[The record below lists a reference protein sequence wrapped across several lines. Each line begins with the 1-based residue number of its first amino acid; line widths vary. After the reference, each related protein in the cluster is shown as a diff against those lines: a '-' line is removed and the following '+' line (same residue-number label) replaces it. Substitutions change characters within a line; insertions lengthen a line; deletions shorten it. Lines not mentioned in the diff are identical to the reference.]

1 MTYRSSLRLSRLAVG
16 LAAALAAAPVFAQST
31 SAALTGRVVGSGGEP
46 VTGAQV
52 TIVHT
57 ESGTISRTTTDAGG
71 RYVSRGLR
79 VGGPYTVSIS
89 RDGYQSQSQENV
101 YLLLNETAKV
111 DAELRTTAPQLT
123 AIQVIGAAQSRIFT
137 PENMGT
143 GTNVTREQIE
153 AFPSLERDLQDY
165 ARLDPRLTQTDKDR
179 GEIGVAGQNVRF
191 NSITIDGTITND
203 TFGLEAN
210 NLPTAKQPI
219 SIDAIEEVQVN
230 VANYDVTQTR
240 YTGANINAVTKSG
253 TNEFHGSGIFVYRDN
268 SFVGDGPN
276 NRPFKGFED
285 EKTYG
290 GSFSGPLIKD
300 TLFFFFN
307 YEKFKRKAPG
317 PDFGAVGSN
326 ASNTVNGI
334 TVGDIDRLIDSARNI
349 WGIDAGQL
357 EKAPGLDTEVKNILA
372 KVDWNI
378 TDDHRAS
385 FRYNRTK
392 EDTAVLPGFGNDRLS
407 LSSHWFDQSKIFE
420 TWVGQLYSDWTDNF
434 SSELTVSF
442 RDYDSVPINQSRLP
456 QVRVDFGANRLLFGT
471 EQFRHA
477 NELRTET
484 WNVFFQGDYYL
495 GDHDIRF
502 GMDWENNDIFNL
514 FVESSLGNYRF
525 RNLAEF
531 ESGVFREFL
540 LRASS
545 TGNLA
550 DAAADWTLA
559 NYGFFLQD
567 SWAASENLN
576 LLFGVR
582 VDLPQVGGQP
592 GFNQRFFDNF
602 GLRNDATIDGNE
614 LIEPR
619 FGFNYGFDTERA
631 TQLRGG
637 LGLFQGAAANVW
649 LSNPFSND
657 GLKITVFG
665 CGTAGLASCPATR
678 PTFEP
683 DPDNQPQLV
692 VGGQPSAD
700 VDLIDPDLKQPSVW
714 KANLAVDHEL
724 PWWGL
729 VASAEVLF
737 LETKEGIAYKHL
749 NLGAPIGFAQDGRE
763 LFWGAAALNPAKWGS
778 DGRFDGG
785 RTPPTR
791 ANANRLFREV
801 VLAEKTGKGDSQ
813 SITLSLQ
820 KPMTERWFWQL
831 AYTYSDADEVSPL
844 TSSRA
849 ISNFTNRAI
858 FNPNEE
864 TLGRSNSA
872 IRDRFTAAV
881 SYRPPLFDTY
891 KTEISMF
898 YEGRTGVPYSWT
910 FDNDA
915 NGDGIANDLLYVP
928 KGRGDVLF
936 GSAPEEEAFFA
947 FLGDH
952 PGLAKFAGSVVP
964 RNSQDARWVNQVDMR
979 FSQELP
985 GLFHGNKAEVWVDI
999 LNLTNLIDKDWGQI
1013 EEIGFPRQ
1021 RGVVE
1026 FGGIDPATGKWV
1038 FRFNNPDRFTRRD
1051 NTGESRWALQLGF
1064 RYSF

>member
-16 LAAALAAAPVFAQST
+16 LAAALVAAPVFAQST
-31 SAALTGRVVGSGGEP
+31 SAALTGRVIGSGGEP

-57 ESGTISRTTTDAGG
+57 ESGTVSRATTDANG

-101 YLLLNETAKV
+101 YLLLNETSKV

-153 AFPSLERDLQDY
+153 AFPSLKRDLQDY
-165 ARLDPRLTQTDKDR
+165 ARLDPRLSQTDKER
-179 GEIGVAGQNVRF
+179 SEIAVAGQNVRF

-230 VANYDVTQTR
+230 VANYDVTQSR

-253 TNEFHGSGIFVYRDN
+253 TNEFHGSGIFVYREDN
-268 SFVGDGPN
+268 LVGDGPD
-276 NRPFKGFED
+276 NRPFRGFED
-285 EKTYG
+285 EKTFG

-300 TLFFFFN
+300 RLFFFFN

-317 PDFGAVGSN
+317 PDFGPVGSN
-326 ASNTVNGI
+326 ASNIVPGI
-334 TVGDIDRLIDSARNI
+334 SLSDIDQVIAVAQNV
-349 WGIDAGQL
+349 WGIDAGSL
-357 EKAPGLDTEVKNILA
+357 TNVPGLNTEQRNYLGKL
-372 KVDWNI
+372 DWNI
-378 TDDHRAS
+378 NDDHRAS

-392 EDTAVLPGFGNDRLS
+392 EETVVIPNTNSSTLS
-407 LSSHWFDQSKIFE
+407 LSSHWFSQEKLFE
-420 TWVGQLYSDWTDNF
+420 TFVGQLYSDWSDNF

-442 RDYDSVPINQSRLP
+442 RDYDSAPNNRSRLP
-456 QVRVDFGANRLLFGT
+456 AVRVDFGGNNLRLGT

-477 NELRTET
+477 NELRTDT
-484 WNVFFQGDYYL
+484 YNVFFQGDYYL

-502 GMDWENNDIFNL
+502 GIDWERNEIFNL
-514 FVESSLGNYRF
+514 FLESSLGNYRF
-525 RNLAEF
+525 SSLTNF
-531 ESGVFREFL
+531 QNGVFRDFL
-540 LRASS
+540 LRAPTS
-545 TGNLA
+545 GDVN
-550 DAAADWTLA
+550 DAAADWALA
-559 NYGFFLQD
+559 NYGLFLQD
-567 SWAASENLN
+567 TWAASDNLN
-576 LLFGVR
+576 VLFGLR
-582 VDLPQVGGQP
+582 VDLPQVGGKP
-592 GFNQRFFDNF
+592 GFNQRFFDDF
-602 GLRNDATIDGNE
+602 GIRNDATIDGNE

-619 FGFNYGFDTERA
+619 LGFNYTFDTERA

-665 CGTAGLASCPATR
+665 CGTAGLRSCPASR

-692 VGGQPSAD
+692 VGGQPSTD
-700 VDLIDPDLKQPSVW
+700 VDLIDPDLKQPAVW

-724 PWWGL
+724 PWWGM
-729 VASAEVLF
+729 VASAEALF
-737 LETKEGIAYKHL
+737 IEVKEGIAYKHL

-763 LFWGAAALNPAKWGS
+763 LFWGAAGLNPANWRDNGQFIP
-778 DGRFDGG
+778 GA
-785 RTPPTR
+785 PPTR
-791 ANANRLFREV
+791 ANANRAFRDV
-801 VLAEKTGKGDSQ
+801 VFAEKTSKGDSQ
-813 SITLSLQ
+813 AITVSLQ
-820 KPMTERWFWQL
+820 KPQTDRWFWQI
-831 AYTYSDADEVSPL
+831 AYTYTSADEVSAL

-858 FNPNEE
+858 FNPNE
-864 TLGRSNSA
+864 TNLGRSNSV

-881 SYRPPLFDTY
+881 SYRPPLFSNY

-898 YEGRTGVPYSWT
+898 YEGRTGVPFSWT

-915 NGDGIANDLLYVP
+915 NGDGILNDLLYVP

-936 GSAPEEEAFFA
+936 GTPAEEEGFFA
-947 FLGDH
+947 FLADH
-952 PGLAKFAGSVVP
+952 PDLSRFAGSVVP

-979 FSQELP
+979 FSQQLP
-985 GLFHGNKAEVWVDI
+985 GLFHGNKAEVWLDI
-999 LNLTNLIDKDWGQI
+999 LNLTNLIDRDWGQI
-1013 EEIGFPRQ
+1013 EEIGFPRN

-1038 FRFNNPDRFTRRD
+1038 FRFNTPDRFTRRD
-1051 NTGESRWALQLGF
+1051 TTGESRWALQLGF